1 MYKIAYDRAQK
12 ANKHEIKHNW
22 LRCNGY
28 NLIDLPLPVGDY
40 IAVTGDVEE
49 VIGRRGDK
57 LKKMDL
63 LGVTAVTIDTKQG
76 LGEVCSNICGKSHS
90 RFRDEAILAQ
100 INNIKFV
107 VLVEHSRYV
116 KSIDDV
122 ANWKNP
128 RRYQYEKMV
137 RKEWSI
143 PRDADFQSELAELK
157 LHGAKITR
165 GPTTGA
171 ELAKSMRS
179 MSEKYGI
186 VWEFCD
192 KNHTGEKIVELLF
205 GDMGE
210 KRMHRGCN

>member
-1 MYKIAYDRAQK
+1 MTMYRIAYDRAQK

-22 LRCNGY
+22 LKCNGY
-28 NLIDLPLPVGDY
+28 NIIDLPLPVGDY
-40 IAVTGDVEE
+40 IAVTDDVEE
-49 VIGRRGDK
+49 VISRRRDK

-76 LGEVCSNICGKSHS
+76 LGEVCSNICGKSHG

-100 INNIKFV
+100 INNIKFI
-107 VLVEHSRYV
+107 VLVEHSRNV
-116 KSIDDV
+116 KSLDDV
-122 ANWKNP
+122 ENWKNP
-128 RRYQYEKMV
+128 RQYQYEKTV

-143 PRDADFQSELAELK
+143 PRDADFQTEVAELK
-157 LHGAKITR
+157 VHGAKIKR

-205 GDMGE
+205 GDMGGG
-210 KRMHRGCN
+210 RTA